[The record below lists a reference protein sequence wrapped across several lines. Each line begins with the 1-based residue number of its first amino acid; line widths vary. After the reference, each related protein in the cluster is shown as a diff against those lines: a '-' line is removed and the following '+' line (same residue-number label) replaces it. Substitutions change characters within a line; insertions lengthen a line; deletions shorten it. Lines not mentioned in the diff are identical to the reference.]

1 MKQSGRFLPLP
12 LFLTAHASLPGTL
25 FAIPVA
31 SGWRLRPAGVSNP
44 QLPLDQSTYLG
55 VECSI
60 GQKYFPL
67 CTESP
72 SRREV
77 SLSNILFYS
86 SSSPYNMII
95 PKKTKTFV
103 ILEDIPDCNKNQNF
117 TFNCEGLILHR
128 GALRSWTRDPNK
140 TVASRRLCFVKTSG
154 LWPHWQIEK
163 LKSLQLDWCGC
174 PPQQWHGSS
183 YSYLKLKY
191 STIRNMMR
199 STNNEGASQKR
210 KIGSSGS
217 FPASG
222 NRLRRWRRFGCP
234 TICWITTHAAKAR
247 PD

>member
-1 MKQSGRFLPLP
+1 METEASWCQQP
-12 LFLTAHASLPGTL
+12 TAPIWSINVFGCGVQYWPKIFSSLPGK
-25 FAIPVA
+25 
-31 SGWRLRPAGVSNP
+31 SKSKG
-44 QLPLDQSTYLG
+44 
-55 VECSI
+55 
-60 GQKYFPL
+60 
-67 CTESP
+67 SP

-103 ILEDIPDCNKNQNF
+103 ILEDIPDCNNNQNF
-117 TFNCEGLILHR
+117 TFNYEGLILHR

-191 STIRNMMR
+191 STN
-199 STNNEGASQKR
+199 
-210 KIGSSGS
+210 
-217 FPASG
+217 P
-222 NRLRRWRRFGCP
+222 
-234 TICWITTHAAKAR
+234 
-247 PD
+247 